1 MSLAAFA
8 RASSFAAERHRTQRR
23 KGGDGRTPY
32 VNHPLRVASLL
43 AEAGVDDSVVL
54 QAAVLH
60 DVLEDCEDTSYADL
74 EERFGQAVAST
85 VLECSD
91 DKRHAKVLRKA
102 EAVSKAPRLS
112 EAAALVTLADKLH
125 NLQSMAADGPPQGW
139 SRDRVVAYAGWASE
153 VAAPLRQHSAALAA
167 QLDAALA
174 ALGHDAAAYATGSW
188 VAHTP
193 EQ

>member
-1 MSLAAFA
+1 M
-8 RASSFAAERHRTQRR
+8 
-23 KGGDGRTPY
+23 
-32 VNHPLRVASLL
+32 
-43 AEAGVDDSVVL
+43 
-54 QAAVLH
+54 LH

-153 VAAPLRQHSAALAA
+153 VAAPLGSTAPRSPTSWTPRSRRWGTTRRRTLQGRGLRTRPSSDTTGDAGSEGSEGVRGLEHS
-167 QLDAALA
+167 
-174 ALGHDAAAYATGSW
+174 S
-188 VAHTP
+188 
-193 EQ
+193 E